1 MALSESDGRPMPPKP
16 SPETLSLAARKL
28 MPILL
33 ICYVFSFLDRTNIG
47 FAKDRLEI
55 DVGISAAAYGLG
67 AGLFFLTYAALEIPS
82 NLMLHRVG
90 ARFWITRIMITW
102 GILSALLAVVNG
114 PTSFYILRL
123 LLGAAEAGL
132 YPGVVYIIS
141 LWWPQENRA
150 RMQGIFLIGAC
161 IASIIG
167 APLAGALLMMD
178 GMGGLHGWQWMFI
191 LMGLPCVPFA
201 LVVWMFLPDRPTKA
215 KFLDKKT
222 AQDLEDYIEAENA
235 AGAEASGNHDFRAV
249 LKDRQILLAVLA
261 YMTNQLGVY
270 TVVYF
275 LPSIIAAGGPQLT
288 SLQVGLLISFPWILA
303 SIGAVVMPR
312 AAERQNKPKQWMW
325 IATFGMFVGLL
336 IAVLGTPWVAYV
348 GYCIVCLCFVAPQP
362 LYFAHVG
369 SRLQGAMLAAGL
381 AAVNT
386 FGLFGGFLGPT
397 VMGQL
402 QQMTGSTKAGLW
414 FVIAVQIIGLVLI
427 ACLRSSSG
435 SKKDEVKMAPVGEA
449 T

>member
-1 MALSESDGRPMPPKP
+1 MASPKP
-16 SPETLSLAARKL
+16 AVQHGSRPPTAETLSLAARKL

-33 ICYVFSFLDRTNIG
+33 ICYIFSFLDRTNIG
-47 FAKDRLEI
+47 FAKTHLEI

-67 AGLFFLTYAALEIPS
+67 AGLFFLSYAALEIPS

-90 ARFWITRIMITW
+90 ARFWIARIMVTW
-102 GILSALLAVVNG
+102 GTLSALMAVVKG

-132 YPGVVYIIS
+132 YPGVIYLIS
-141 LWWPQENRA
+141 MWWPQGNRA

-161 IASIIG
+161 IASIVG
-167 APLAGALLMMD
+167 APLAGALMMLD
-178 GMGGLHGWQWMFI
+178 GMSGLHGWQWMFI

-201 LVVWMFLPDRPTKA
+201 VVVWKYLPDRPTRAPWLDPATA
-215 KFLDKKT
+215 KE
-222 AQDLEDYIEAENA
+222 LEDYIAAEDA
-235 AGAEASGNHDFRAV
+235 AGAQQSGNHNIWAV

-275 LPSIIAAGGPQLT
+275 LPSIVAANGRALST
-288 SLQVGLLISFPWILA
+288 LQVGLLIAIPWICA
-303 SIGAVVMPR
+303 AIGATVIPR
-312 AAERQNKPKQWMW
+312 LADRDRDPKRWML
-325 IATFGMFVGLL
+325 ISTTGMLVGLL
-336 IAVLGTPWVAYV
+336 IAVFGSPWVAFA
-348 GYCIVCLCFVAPQP
+348 GYCLVGLCFIGPQP

-369 SRLQGAMLAAGL
+369 SRLEGAMLAVGL

-397 VMGQL
+397 VMGKL
-402 QQMTGSTKAGLW
+402 QQMTGQATGGLW
-414 FVIAVQIIGLVLI
+414 FVIAIQVLGLLLI
-427 ACLRSSSG
+427 SYLKPRTAAQAAPLLR
-435 SKKDEVKMAPVGEA
+435 VGQ
-449 T
+449 TL

>member
-1 MALSESDGRPMPPKP
+1 MAITNPVGQHGPRPP
-16 SPETLSLAARKL
+16 SAETLSLAARKL

-33 ICYVFSFLDRTNIG
+33 ICYIFSFLDRTNIG

-90 ARFWITRIMITW
+90 ARFWITRIMVTW
-102 GILSALLAVVNG
+102 GILSALMAKVEG

-132 YPGVVYIIS
+132 YPGVVYLIAM
-141 LWWPQENRA
+141 WWPQESRA

-161 IASIIG
+161 VASIIG

-191 LMGLPCVPFA
+191 IMGVPCIPYAV
-201 LVVWMFLPDRPTKA
+201 VVWKYLPDRPTKA
-215 KFLDKKT
+215 PWLDKKT
-222 AQDLEDYIEAENA
+222 AQELEDYIAAENA
-235 AGAEASGNHDFRAV
+235 AGAEASGNHDLMAV
-249 LKDRQILLAVLA
+249 LKDRQILIAVLA

-270 TVVYF
+270 ALAYF
-275 LPSIIAAGGPQLT
+275 LPSIVAAGGGGSFT
-288 SLQVGLLISFPWILA
+288 SLQVGLLVAVPWFC
-303 SIGAVVMPR
+303 GAVGVALLPKM
-312 AAERQNKPKQWMW
+312 AERSRNPKRWMM
-325 IATFGMFVGLL
+325 IATFGMFTGLL
-336 IAVLGTPWVAYV
+336 IAVFGTPWVAFA
-348 GYCIVCLCFVAPQP
+348 GYCLVGFCFLAPQP

-397 VMGQL
+397 VMGKL
-402 QQMTGSTKAGLW
+402 QQMTGQATAGLW
-414 FVIAVQIIGLVLI
+414 FVIAVQAIGLLLI
-427 ACLRSSSG
+427 SRIKPSAA
-435 SKKDEVKMAPVGEA
+435 KVK
-449 T
+449 